1 MKKLVF
7 LCAALILGTI
17 AVFAQQ
23 PQYDTYF
30 TPERLRVDLTF
41 AGDAT
46 YQKIF
51 LEGLTKEALDAISG
65 EFGLVGKEHTD
76 LGMRLS
82 HLETCFFDCLLF

>member
-1 MKKLVF
+1 MKKLVS

-51 LEGLTKEALDAISG
+51 LEGLT
-65 EFGLVGKEHTD
+65 
-76 LGMRLS
+76 
-82 HLETCFFDCLLF
+82 